1 MKILVGIIHSNEPQV
16 DECIN
21 SVKNQ
26 NYHNISDYFI
36 ITGYS
41 KQIAHDKLYST
52 FMNKNKDYDIFIK
65 IDGDMIIERK
75 DFLSFIEN
83 KFKTHK
89 NLDWI
94 RIELFDFFLKE
105 NMSGLNIYSKNVRWK
120 TNLSNFFTD
129 RTMVR
134 SSVRSDLGIIPKK
147 MWISH
152 CKNPTDYQAFN
163 FGFHR
168 AIKAFQYGSR
178 KKIFSTLQWK
188 AFLRISRL
196 NKIKEEKI
204 NHLILASL
212 IYVIYNKISDEA
224 INENSE
230 KKSKAFSYL
239 SNMSNEQ
246 LFQYYNKSY
255 AYRLLNFGKLG
266 FLFLYIRETFL
277 TKN

>member
-1 MKILVGIIHSNEPQV
+1 MRL
-16 DECIN
+16 
-21 SVKNQ
+21 
-26 NYHNISDYFI
+26 
-36 ITGYS
+36 
-41 KQIAHDKLYST
+41 
-52 FMNKNKDYDIFIK
+52 
-65 IDGDMIIERK
+65 
-75 DFLSFIEN
+75 
-83 KFKTHK
+83 
-89 NLDWI
+89 
-94 RIELFDFFLKE
+94 
-105 NMSGLNIYSKNVRWK
+105 
-120 TNLSNFFTD
+120 
-129 RTMVR
+129 
-134 SSVRSDLGIIPKK
+134 
-147 MWISH
+147 
-152 CKNPTDYQAFN
+152 
-163 FGFHR
+163 
-168 AIKAFQYGSR
+168 R
-178 KKIFSTLQWK
+178 KKLFSTLQWK

-255 AYRLLNFGKLG
+255 AYRLLKLGKLG